1 MKQKSYEWLT
11 NIENLRFENKSV
23 LIVGAGEMA
32 RHYAFA
38 LSRLHVND
46 VTIISRTEKDPN
58 QFNCNYKILT
68 GGFEKHL
75 PLIDKKDLVIIVT
88 PTPLLISAAKLS
100 IESGQ
105 TNILIEKPGSLYH
118 SELYSFMKKLK
129 KQRVR
134 IAYNRLLYPSFHKLK
149 TLVEEDGGITSCRF
163 NFTEWIH
170 RIPFD
175 RYEKDEYSRWGIS
188 NSLHVISMAMELIGM
203 PRTMSSFQFGKLD
216 WHESGSIFVGSGIS
230 ENNIPFSYH
239 ADWEGSG
246 RWEMEIITRKNG
258 YRLIPLEELYVCK
271 KGTVSWDAV
280 PLRSS
285 FPDVKPGIG
294 EEISVMLDND
304 IGDHMPMVSIERAIE
319 YNKLAEKIFGYNV
332 KGTLSYI

>member
-11 NIENLRFENKSV
+11 NLENLKFENKSV
-23 LIVGAGEMA
+23 LIIGAGEMA
-32 RHYAFA
+32 KHYAFA
-38 LSRLHVND
+38 LSHLHVND
-46 VTIISRTEKDPN
+46 ITIISRTKKEPN
-58 QFNCNYKILT
+58 QFNCKCEILS

-75 PLIDKKDLVIIVT
+75 PLIDKKDLVIIAT
-88 PTPLLISAAKLS
+88 PTPLLIPATKLS

-105 TNILIEKPGSLYH
+105 TNILVEKPGSLYH
-118 SELYSFMKKLK
+118 SELSSLMKKLK

-134 IAYNRLLYPSFHKLK
+134 IAYNRLLYPSFHKLR

-163 NFTEWIH
+163 NFTEWVH

-175 RYEKDEYSRWGIS
+175 KYEKDEYSRWGIS

-203 PRTMSSFQFGKLD
+203 PRTISSFQSGKLD

-230 ENNIPFSYH
+230 ENGIPFSYH
-239 ADWEGSG
+239 ADWGGSG
-246 RWEMEIITRKNG
+246 RWEIEIITRKNG

-271 KGTVSWDAV
+271 KGTVSWEAV
-280 PLRSS
+280 SLRSS

-294 EEISVMLDND
+294 EEISVMLNNKIDD
-304 IGDHMPMVSIERAIE
+304 CIPMVSIERAIE
-319 YNKLAEKIFGYNV
+319 YNKLAEKIFKYSTER
-332 KGTLSYI
+332 KLS